1 VASLFSGCGVL
12 DYGLTQA
19 GHEIILQTESDDAAR
34 EVLAARF
41 QGICQPRDAGMVEVL
56 PADTDLLAASVVS
69 AELEGS
75 WRESWSKDS
84 VASKLK
90 QVLRL
95 MKSSPRTPWVLIE
108 ASSALLES
116 DGDGVP
122 IICDLVSEFER
133 LGYRWAHRTVA
144 PAAFGVPDVKPRV
157 VLVGS
162 KHGDPR
168 DVLLTED
175 AGAIAPFDAPGPDQ
189 AQAFV
194 FNRQTDGR
202 VRVFSDFVE
211 GFNPAGA
218 SCVLVPGGGLTALEV
233 HDAERLQ
240 GLPPGWTLTSR
251 PPAIGTPVDN
261 APRWNALA
269 ASMGCVPATQWIGA
283 RLANPYKLKASAES
297 GVPFESPITVPWPP
311 CAYNVGQGRC
321 AAPVSPFPRA
331 TPGNAP
337 PVLGAFVT
345 PPSVGGHSSGSE
357 VVTKETALDCVKALR
372 AAGWQPPPQLIAVEV
387 AAEAAIA
394 AAAAAAAAAAQMP
407 GAKPGEKR
415 GSPALQDP
423 VAAQAAALAA
433 LAPMMA
439 AVQAADAGASL
450 AGLGNPA
457 AALAAAAAAEEAA
470 AASAGAPRSKK
481 SRTSAH
487 GVNNAHKEE
496 PAEEEGDES
505 EEDDPD
511 DDSYT
516 VANITLRSRK
526 ESQVVWAKL
535 PGHPFWPGLKVDLK
549 KDKVP
554 PETMNMRKENEAL
567 VIFFGENSFGWVR
580 EDQVLDFKEA
590 YAEKARE
597 PIRNKA
603 RFNSALQEALNDIE
617 KRGVAFVPPAI
628 QQRGKSGGHHGHANG
643 HGNNKKDVKKDS
655 DGGVGA
661 GEKSPVHLPT
671 GEEAKIKAESLVAS
685 AARAIASGRFTTE
698 GCACRVCANPAS
710 PKNAPSGKE
719 KGASPPVCL
728 RIEAQKAAAEHP
740 VGAMLTLQGEASVG
754 HVIEIF
760 WPLDDVHYGAKI
772 TSYDPVE
779 MQHMVMYDADGVRE
793 YLCLWNED
801 VKVLDGPTPGE
812 GPAPEAPRDHATQ
825 PGMANLAAV
834 VASAAGAVNG
844 GGSRGGAG
852 GAGGD
857 EAGAAPGAKTEPA
870 ETEAAAAYGADG
882 AEDGAEDG
890 CLEALMGLASDS
902 SAPSSPAPSAAPRKG
917 GQRAATNGSAG
928 SGSARLSSRQ
938 ATKECADAAGP

>member
-1 VASLFSGCGVL
+1 MASLFSGCGVL

-19 GHEIILQTESDDAAR
+19 GHEIILQTESDAAAR

-41 QGICQPRDAGMVEVL
+41 QGICQPRDAGVVEVL

-95 MKSSPRTPWVLIE
+95 LKSSPRTPWVLIE
-108 ASSALLES
+108 APVALLES

-211 GFNPAGA
+211 GFNPKGA
-218 SCVLVPGGGLTALEV
+218 SCVLMPGGGLTALEV

-261 APRWNALA
+261 SPRWNALA

-283 RLANPYKLKASAES
+283 RLANPYKLKAHADL

-311 CAYNVGQGRC
+311 CAYNVGAGRC
-321 AAPVSPFPRA
+321 AAAVSPFPRA
-331 TPGNAP
+331 TPGSAP
-337 PVLGAFVT
+337 PTLGAFVS
-345 PPSVGGHSSGSE
+345 PPTVGGNSSAE

-394 AAAAAAAAAAQMP
+394 AAAAAAAQGGMP

-439 AVQAADAGASL
+439 AVQAADAGASM

-457 AALAAAAAAEEAA
+457 AALAAAAAAET
-470 AASAGAPRSKK
+470 APRSKK

-487 GVNNAHKEE
+487 GNAPKEE

-603 RFNSALQEALNDIE
+603 RFHSALQEALNDIE

-643 HGNNKKDVKKDS
+643 HAHKKDVKKDG
-655 DGGVGA
+655 DGGA
-661 GEKSPVHLPT
+661 RSGEKSPVHLPT
-671 GEEAKIKAESLVAS
+671 GEEAKARAESLVAS
-685 AARAIASGRFTTE
+685 AARAVASGRLTTE

-779 MQHMVMYDADGVRE
+779 MQHMVMYDEDGVRE

-812 GPAPEAPRDHATQ
+812 GPAPDAPRDHATQ
-825 PGMANLAAV
+825 PGMANLAAL
-834 VASAAGAVNG
+834 ASAGAVNG

-857 EAGAAPGAKTEPA
+857 EAGGAPGAKTEPA
-870 ETEAAAAYGADG
+870 ETEAAAA
-882 AEDGAEDG
+882 DGAEDG

-917 GQRAATNGSAG
+917 GQRAATNGGAG
-928 SGSARLSSRQ
+928 SGPARLSSRQ
-938 ATKECADAAGP
+938 ATKESANAAGR

>member
-1 VASLFSGCGVL
+1 MHTSSRLKVASLFSGCGVL

-19 GHEIILQTESDDAAR
+19 GHEIILQTESDAAAR

-41 QGICQPRDAGMVEVL
+41 QGICQPRDAGVVEVL

-95 MKSSPRTPWVLIE
+95 LKSSPRTPWVLIE
-108 ASSALLES
+108 APVALLES

-211 GFNPAGA
+211 GFNPKGA
-218 SCVLVPGGGLTALEV
+218 SCVLMPGGGLTALEV

-261 APRWNALA
+261 SPRWNALA

-283 RLANPYKLKASAES
+283 RLANPYKLKAHADL

-311 CAYNVGQGRC
+311 CAYNVGAGRC
-321 AAPVSPFPRA
+321 AAAVSPFPRA
-331 TPGNAP
+331 TPGSAP
-337 PVLGAFVT
+337 PTLGAFVS
-345 PPSVGGHSSGSE
+345 PPTVGGNSSAE

-394 AAAAAAAAAAQMP
+394 AAAAAAAQGGMP

-439 AVQAADAGASL
+439 AVQAADAGASM

-457 AALAAAAAAEEAA
+457 AALAAAAAET
-470 AASAGAPRSKK
+470 APRSKK

-487 GVNNAHKEE
+487 GNAPKEE

-603 RFNSALQEALNDIE
+603 RFHSALQEALNDIE

-643 HGNNKKDVKKDS
+643 HAHKKDVKKDG
-655 DGGVGA
+655 DGGA
-661 GEKSPVHLPT
+661 RSGEKSPVHLPT
-671 GEEAKIKAESLVAS
+671 GEEAKARAESLVAS
-685 AARAIASGRFTTE
+685 AARAVASGRLTTE

-779 MQHMVMYDADGVRE
+779 MQHMVMYDEDGVRE

-812 GPAPEAPRDHATQ
+812 GPAPDAPRDHATQ

-834 VASAAGAVNG
+834 VAASAGVVNG

-852 GAGGD
+852 GD
-857 EAGAAPGAKTEPA
+857 EAGGAPGAKTEPA
-870 ETEAAAAYGADG
+870 ETEAAAAAAA

-917 GQRAATNGSAG
+917 GQRAATNGGAG
-928 SGSARLSSRQ
+928 SGPARLSSRQ
-938 ATKECADAAGP
+938 ATKESANAAGR

>member
-1 VASLFSGCGVL
+1 
-12 DYGLTQA
+12 
-19 GHEIILQTESDDAAR
+19 
-34 EVLAARF
+34 
-41 QGICQPRDAGMVEVL
+41 
-56 PADTDLLAASVVS
+56 
-69 AELEGS
+69 
-75 WRESWSKDS
+75 
-84 VASKLK
+84 
-90 QVLRL
+90 
-95 MKSSPRTPWVLIE
+95 
-108 ASSALLES
+108 
-116 DGDGVP
+116 
-122 IICDLVSEFER
+122 
-133 LGYRWAHRTVA
+133 
-144 PAAFGVPDVKPRV
+144 
-157 VLVGS
+157 
-162 KHGDPR
+162 
-168 DVLLTED
+168 
-175 AGAIAPFDAPGPDQ
+175 
-189 AQAFV
+189 
-194 FNRQTDGR
+194 
-202 VRVFSDFVE
+202 
-211 GFNPAGA
+211 
-218 SCVLVPGGGLTALEV
+218 
-233 HDAERLQ
+233 
-240 GLPPGWTLTSR
+240 
-251 PPAIGTPVDN
+251 
-261 APRWNALA
+261 
-269 ASMGCVPATQWIGA
+269 
-283 RLANPYKLKASAES
+283 
-297 GVPFESPITVPWPP
+297 
-311 CAYNVGQGRC
+311 
-321 AAPVSPFPRA
+321 
-331 TPGNAP
+331 
-337 PVLGAFVT
+337 
-345 PPSVGGHSSGSE
+345 
-357 VVTKETALDCVKALR
+357 
-372 AAGWQPPPQLIAVEV
+372 
-387 AAEAAIA
+387 
-394 AAAAAAAAAAQMP
+394 MP

-457 AALAAAAAAEEAA
+457 AALAAAGAAET
-470 AASAGAPRSKK
+470 APRFKK

-487 GVNNAHKEE
+487 GNAPKEE

-603 RFNSALQEALNDIE
+603 RFHSALQEALNDIE

-643 HGNNKKDVKKDS
+643 HAHKKDVKKDS
-655 DGGVGA
+655 DGGVRS

-671 GEEAKIKAESLVAS
+671 GEEAKARAESLVAS
-685 AARAIASGRFTTE
+685 AARAIASGRLTTE

-779 MQHMVMYDADGVRE
+779 MQHMVMYDEDGVRE

-834 VASAAGAVNG
+834 VAASAGVVNG

-857 EAGAAPGAKTEPA
+857 EAGGAPGAKTKPA
-870 ETEAAAAYGADG
+870 ETEAAAAAAAARARARSPGSASRPRLPPPPRPGARFSPVF
-882 AEDGAEDG
+882 
-890 CLEALMGLASDS
+890 LS
-902 SAPSSPAPSAAPRKG
+902 SSPRRMRGKTRRRDPNGRQDPNR
-917 GQRAATNGSAG
+917 RAAAG
-928 SGSARLSSRQ
+928 S
-938 ATKECADAAGP
+938 

>member
-1 VASLFSGCGVL
+1 MHTSSRLKVASLFSGCGVL

-19 GHEIILQTESDDAAR
+19 GHEIILQTESDAAAR

-41 QGICQPRDAGMVEVL
+41 QGICQPRDAGVVEVL

-95 MKSSPRTPWVLIE
+95 LKSSPRTPWVLIE
-108 ASSALLES
+108 APVALLES

-211 GFNPAGA
+211 GFNPKGA
-218 SCVLVPGGGLTALEV
+218 SCVLMPGGGLTALEV

-261 APRWNALA
+261 SPRWNALA

-283 RLANPYKLKASAES
+283 RLANPYKLKAHADL

-311 CAYNVGQGRC
+311 CAYNVGAGRC
-321 AAPVSPFPRA
+321 AAAVSPFPRA
-331 TPGNAP
+331 TPGSAP
-337 PVLGAFVT
+337 PTLGAFVS
-345 PPSVGGHSSGSE
+345 PPTVGGNSSAE

-394 AAAAAAAAAAQMP
+394 AAAAAAAAQGGMP

-439 AVQAADAGASL
+439 AVQAADAGASM

-457 AALAAAAAAEEAA
+457 AALAALAAAET
-470 AASAGAPRSKK
+470 APRSKK
-481 SRTSAH
+481 
-487 GVNNAHKEE
+487 
-496 PAEEEGDES
+496 
-505 EEDDPD
+505 
-511 DDSYT
+511 
-516 VANITLRSRK
+516 
-526 ESQVVWAKL
+526 
-535 PGHPFWPGLKVDLK
+535 
-549 KDKVP
+549 
-554 PETMNMRKENEAL
+554 
-567 VIFFGENSFGWVR
+567 
-580 EDQVLDFKEA
+580 
-590 YAEKARE
+590 
-597 PIRNKA
+597 
-603 RFNSALQEALNDIE
+603 
-617 KRGVAFVPPAI
+617 
-628 QQRGKSGGHHGHANG
+628 
-643 HGNNKKDVKKDS
+643 
-655 DGGVGA
+655 
-661 GEKSPVHLPT
+661 
-671 GEEAKIKAESLVAS
+671 
-685 AARAIASGRFTTE
+685 
-698 GCACRVCANPAS
+698 
-710 PKNAPSGKE
+710 
-719 KGASPPVCL
+719 
-728 RIEAQKAAAEHP
+728 
-740 VGAMLTLQGEASVG
+740 
-754 HVIEIF
+754 
-760 WPLDDVHYGAKI
+760 
-772 TSYDPVE
+772 
-779 MQHMVMYDADGVRE
+779 
-793 YLCLWNED
+793 
-801 VKVLDGPTPGE
+801 
-812 GPAPEAPRDHATQ
+812 
-825 PGMANLAAV
+825 
-834 VASAAGAVNG
+834 
-844 GGSRGGAG
+844 
-852 GAGGD
+852 
-857 EAGAAPGAKTEPA
+857 
-870 ETEAAAAYGADG
+870 
-882 AEDGAEDG
+882 
-890 CLEALMGLASDS
+890 
-902 SAPSSPAPSAAPRKG
+902 
-917 GQRAATNGSAG
+917 
-928 SGSARLSSRQ
+928 
-938 ATKECADAAGP
+938 

>member
-1 VASLFSGCGVL
+1 MHTSSRLKVASLFSGCGVL

-144 PAAFGVPDVKPRV
+144 PVAFGVPDVKPRV

-211 GFNPAGA
+211 GFYPGGA
-218 SCVLVPGGGLTALEV
+218 SCVLMPGGGLTALEV

-283 RLANPYKLKASAES
+283 RLANPYKLKASDS
-297 GVPFESPITVPWPP
+297 IGVPFESPITVPWPP
-311 CAYNVGQGRC
+311 CAYNVGSGRC

-331 TPGNAP
+331 TPGAAP
-337 PVLGAFVT
+337 PTLGAFVT
-345 PPSVGGHSSGSE
+345 PPSVGGHSSSME

-387 AAEAAIA
+387 AAEAAI
-394 AAAAAAAAAAQMP
+394 AAAAAAAAAQMP

-457 AALAAAAAAEEAA
+457 AALAAAAAA
-470 AASAGAPRSKK
+470 SGGAPRSKK
-481 SRTSAH
+481 SKTSAH
-487 GVNNAHKEE
+487 GVNAHKEE

-628 QQRGKSGGHHGHANG
+628 QQRGKSGGHHGHSNG
-643 HGNNKKDVKKDS
+643 HKDAKKDVLKKDG
-655 DGGVGA
+655 DGGGTN
-661 GEKSPVHLPT
+661 GEKFPVHLPT
-671 GEEAKIKAESLVAS
+671 GEEAKARAESLVAS
-685 AARAIASGRFTTE
+685 AAKAIASGRLTTE

-710 PKNAPSGKE
+710 PKNALSGKE
-719 KGASPPVCL
+719 KGGAGAPVCL

-812 GPAPEAPRDHATQ
+812 GPAPDAPRDHATQ
-825 PGMANLAAV
+825 PGMANLAAL
-834 VASAAGAVNG
+834 ASAGAVNG

-857 EAGAAPGAKTEPA
+857 EAGGAPGAKTEPA
-870 ETEAAAAYGADG
+870 ETEAAAA
-882 AEDGAEDG
+882 DGAEDG

-917 GQRAATNGSAG
+917 GQRAATNGGAAG

-938 ATKECADAAGP
+938 ATKESANAAGP

>member
-1 VASLFSGCGVL
+1 
-12 DYGLTQA
+12 
-19 GHEIILQTESDDAAR
+19 
-34 EVLAARF
+34 
-41 QGICQPRDAGMVEVL
+41 M
-56 PADTDLLAASVVS
+56 
-69 AELEGS
+69 
-75 WRESWSKDS
+75 
-84 VASKLK
+84 
-90 QVLRL
+90 
-95 MKSSPRTPWVLIE
+95 
-108 ASSALLES
+108 
-116 DGDGVP
+116 
-122 IICDLVSEFER
+122 
-133 LGYRWAHRTVA
+133 
-144 PAAFGVPDVKPRV
+144 
-157 VLVGS
+157 
-162 KHGDPR
+162 
-168 DVLLTED
+168 
-175 AGAIAPFDAPGPDQ
+175 
-189 AQAFV
+189 
-194 FNRQTDGR
+194 
-202 VRVFSDFVE
+202 
-211 GFNPAGA
+211 
-218 SCVLVPGGGLTALEV
+218 
-233 HDAERLQ
+233 
-240 GLPPGWTLTSR
+240 
-251 PPAIGTPVDN
+251 
-261 APRWNALA
+261 
-269 ASMGCVPATQWIGA
+269 
-283 RLANPYKLKASAES
+283 
-297 GVPFESPITVPWPP
+297 
-311 CAYNVGQGRC
+311 
-321 AAPVSPFPRA
+321 
-331 TPGNAP
+331 
-337 PVLGAFVT
+337 
-345 PPSVGGHSSGSE
+345 E

-394 AAAAAAAAAAQMP
+394 AAAAAAAARDAGGQARR
-407 GAKPGEKR
+407 ETR
-415 GSPALQDP
+415 IPALQDP

-439 AVQAADAGASL
+439 AVQAADAGASM

-457 AALAAAAAAEEAA
+457 AALAAAAAARGVLRGPKVENLRRTVN
-470 AASAGAPRSKK
+470 AP
-481 SRTSAH
+481 
-487 GVNNAHKEE
+487 KEE

-643 HGNNKKDVKKDS
+643 HKDAKKDVLKKDG
-655 DGGVGA
+655 DGGGTS
-661 GEKSPVHLPT
+661 GEKFPVHLPT
-671 GEEAKIKAESLVAS
+671 GEEAKARAESLVAS
-685 AARAIASGRFTTE
+685 AAKAIASGRLTTE

-710 PKNAPSGKE
+710 PKNALSGKE
-719 KGASPPVCL
+719 KGGAGAPVCL

-812 GPAPEAPRDHATQ
+812 GPAPDAPRDRHAARHGEPRRSRRVRRRRQ
-825 PGMANLAAV
+825 RRRKQGRRGRRGRRRGWRR
-834 VASAAGAVNG
+834 AGSQRPNPRRPRRRRRRTG
-844 GGSRGGAG
+844 RGRV
-852 GAGGD
+852 
-857 EAGAAPGAKTEPA
+857 PR
-870 ETEAAAAYGADG
+870 GADG
-882 AEDGAEDG
+882 AGERLVGAVVTRAVGGAQEGRPARGDQRRRRFRIRQ
-890 CLEALMGLASDS
+890 ALLATGDEGERQRGGSVGRERYKGGAREMRLIATGRDVDEGGTPSDS
-902 SAPSSPAPSAAPRKG
+902 SRGVPKF
-917 GQRAATNGSAG
+917 
-928 SGSARLSSRQ
+928 
-938 ATKECADAAGP
+938 

>member
-19 GHEIILQTESDDAAR
+19 GHEIILQTESEDSAR

-41 QGICQPRDAGMVEVL
+41 QGICQPRDAGMVETL
-56 PADTDLLAASVVS
+56 PADTDVLAASVVS

-108 ASSALLES
+108 ASTALLENP

-175 AGAIAPFDAPGPDQ
+175 AGQIAPFDAPGPDQ

-194 FNRQTDGR
+194 FNRQADGR

-211 GFNPAGA
+211 GFHPAGA
-218 SCVLVPGGGLTALEV
+218 SCVLMPGGGLTALEV

-251 PPAIGTPVDN
+251 PPAPGTPVDN
-261 APRWNALA
+261 TARWNALA
-269 ASMGCVPATQWIGA
+269 ASTGCVPATQWIGS
-283 RLANPYKLKASAES
+283 RLANPYKHKVSAEC
-297 GVPFESPITVPWPP
+297 GVPFDSPITVPWPP
-311 CAYNVGQGRC
+311 AAYNVGAGRC
-321 AAPVSPFPRA
+321 AAAVSPFPRA
-331 TPGNAP
+331 TPGTALP
-337 PVLGAFVT
+337 TLGAFIS
-345 PPSVGGHSSGSE
+345 PPIGAPSGE

-394 AAAAAAAAAAQMP
+394 AAAAATAASGGMMHTGPKA
-407 GAKPGEKR
+407 GEKR
-415 GSPALQDP
+415 GSPALHQDP

-439 AVQAADAGASL
+439 AVQAADAGAM

-457 AALAAAAAAEEAA
+457 AALAAAAAAEAA
-470 AASAGAPRSKK
+470 AHQSSIGGPRSKK
-481 SRTSAH
+481 SRT
-487 GVNNAHKEE
+487 AHKEE
-496 PAEEEGDES
+496 PAEETADES

-516 VANITLRSRK
+516 VANITLRARK

-554 PETMNMRKENEAL
+554 PETLNMRKENEAL

-628 QQRGKSGGHHGHANG
+628 QQRGKGGGHHHGHANG
-643 HGNNKKDVKKDS
+643 HGKDAKKDANIKKDEES
-655 DGGVGA
+655 AADGQKAPVPLPQ
-661 GEKSPVHLPT
+661 GEAAI
-671 GEEAKIKAESLVAS
+671 AKAAELAAA
-685 AARAIASGRFTTE
+685 AARAVASGRLTTE
-698 GCACRVCANPAS
+698 GCACRVCSNPGS
-710 PKNAPSGKE
+710 PKNVAGT
-719 KGASPPVCL
+719 KGAAPICL
-728 RIEAQKAAAEHP
+728 RIEAQKSAADHP

-793 YLCLWNED
+793 YLCLWTED

-812 GPAPEAPRDHATQ
+812 GPAPDAPRDHATQ
-825 PGMANLAAV
+825 PGMAQPTPH
-834 VASAAGAVNG
+834 ASAHVNG
-844 GGSRGGAG
+844 GGSTRATGAN
-852 GAGGD
+852 GGD
-857 EAGAAPGAKTEPA
+857 EAGDGAKPEPM
-870 ETEAAAAYGADG
+870 ETADG
-882 AEDGAEDG
+882 DGDGA
-890 CLEALMGLASDS
+890 LEALMGLASDS
-902 SAPSSPAPSAAPRKG
+902 SAPPSPAPSSAAAGGGRAG
-917 GQRAATNGSAG
+917 GQRAAANGATGPGVGAG
-928 SGSARLSSRQ
+928 SGSSRLTARQ
-938 ATKECADAAGP
+938 ATREAGANPQSSA